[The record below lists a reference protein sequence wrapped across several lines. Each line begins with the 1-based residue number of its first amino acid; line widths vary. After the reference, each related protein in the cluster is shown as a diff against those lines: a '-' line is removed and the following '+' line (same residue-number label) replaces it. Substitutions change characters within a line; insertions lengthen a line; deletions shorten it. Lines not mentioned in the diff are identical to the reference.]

1 MGSEPQG
8 RFDFGGKYSSRRFEI
23 RGCPEYAGVRSEVSL
38 DAILA
43 VKDCWTHRIEWKIRQ
58 VLYNRNQGGPE
69 SHQGHKPT
77 STAPADDDFRVL
89 LGFHIRDPDDF
100 RALLGFHILRGPR
113 PSAEPFPD
121 KHMCETMTQF
131 IGLAGHGKVRPLHHV
146 GTAKHAPPPPPP
158 PPATMSL
165 LSILIQRTVLV
176 SASLVVGYALV
187 VLLLTFPVPQ
197 RHAIYL
203 NWANYPFKV
212 DWDAP
217 ECFGFAHNK
226 VRNFNITTSDNVT
239 LGAWHVLPSK
249 YHMTSGLRHVPANAT
264 VPESKYEAAFTQ
276 KGVDTVLYLHG
287 NAGNRASPWRIG
299 TYKRLADKFNI
310 NIVTVDYR
318 GFGNSGGFPTEEGLK
333 IDAKAVWDWLIS
345 RGVRPNQIIV
355 FGHSLGT
362 GVATHLASSL
372 SLAGTP
378 PKTLILEAAYS
389 SIAELLFD
397 YRMLSVV
404 PLLGPFKWFPYLQ
417 DRIRERLNEQFD
429 SLAAIEHV
437 TSPTLLIYGTRD
449 SDIPPSHSRRLFH
462 RSVYR
467 RGDNT
472 SAIPLFEAEGVWPRG
487 DGGFTA
493 RIVPGEG
500 ARFDYIPAKGVKRA
514 KMTLV
519 ELDWAHHNNCR
530 YSWVVSNRV
539 EWVIVNGSMIVVYS
553 TWVYPTSTSRM
564 TFLASLPDSGP
575 KSDPSEVWDDARERE
590 LVWLRGGTT
599 DS

>member
-1 MGSEPQG
+1 
-8 RFDFGGKYSSRRFEI
+8 
-23 RGCPEYAGVRSEVSL
+23 
-38 DAILA
+38 
-43 VKDCWTHRIEWKIRQ
+43 
-58 VLYNRNQGGPE
+58 
-69 SHQGHKPT
+69 
-77 STAPADDDFRVL
+77 
-89 LGFHIRDPDDF
+89 
-100 RALLGFHILRGPR
+100 
-113 PSAEPFPD
+113 
-121 KHMCETMTQF
+121 MCETMTQF
-131 IGLAGHGKVRPLHHV
+131 IGLAEQRSRESSPLASRGNSETRAAPSSSSSRDYVLALHPDPADSLGFRV
-146 GTAKHAPPPPPP
+146 SCRRLRCYLSFIADGMFLWCVLSPARGVAVDIPGATTA
-158 PPATMSL
+158 
-165 LSILIQRTVLV
+165 
-176 SASLVVGYALV
+176 
-187 VLLLTFPVPQ
+187 
-197 RHAIYL
+197 
-203 NWANYPFKV
+203 V

-539 EWVIVNGSMIVVYS
+539 EWVIVNGSMIVVYIPYFDI
-553 TWVYPTSTSRM
+553 TYDIFGEFTGLGPEI
-564 TFLASLPDSGP
+564 GP
-575 KSDPSEVWDDARERE
+575 K
-590 LVWLRGGTT
+590 
-599 DS
+599 